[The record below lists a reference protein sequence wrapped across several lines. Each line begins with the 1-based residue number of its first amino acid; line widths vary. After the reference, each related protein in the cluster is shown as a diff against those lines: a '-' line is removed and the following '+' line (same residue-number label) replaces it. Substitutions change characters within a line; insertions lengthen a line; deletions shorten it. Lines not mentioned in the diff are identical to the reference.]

1 MNKPKAVKV
10 KSIMEASFPEVDIAT
25 EIEVCEYLLKHN
37 HAVLVKEEGKIVG
50 IVTPY
55 DLGGI
60 RTD

>member
-10 KSIMEASFPEVDIAT
+10 KSIMEASFPEVDIAR

-55 DLGGI
+55 DFG
-60 RTD
+60 R